1 MIPRFSATGAVV
13 AALVLAGMS
22 AGSLALEAPDVG
34 LQAPQAR
41 QVPQAPQAPQKF
53 VPPRTPDGQPDLQGI
68 WRVWNLARYDVE
80 PHPAS
85 YGVPAGF
92 GVIVDPPN
100 GRIPY
105 KPWAFERKKENF
117 AKSRMTF
124 PYDPLKNADP
134 LARCYIPGVP
144 RITYLGWPFEI
155 VQSKDFVAI
164 VYEWMHIRR
173 MIPLTNR
180 PVPEGIDFWGG
191 RSRGRWEGNSLVV
204 KVTNLSDWTWFD
216 MAGNF
221 HSNAAQIEERYTVS
235 APDTIDYE
243 VTITD
248 PDVFT
253 RPWKMRMPI
262 QRQHD
267 ARLLEYECHEL
278 LEQSGVP
285 PTWERDWDKPLVI
298 PKE

>member
-1 MIPRFSATGAVV
+1 MIPRFSAIGAVA
-13 AALVLAGMS
+13 AALVLAVVS
-22 AGSLALEAPDVG
+22 ASSLVARETPNAA

-41 QVPQAPQAPQKF
+41 RQAPQKF
-53 VPPRTPDGQPDLQGI
+53 VPPRTTDGQPDLQGI

-85 YGVPAGF
+85 YGVPAGL
-92 GVIVDPPN
+92 GVIVDPPD

-105 KPWAFERKKENF
+105 KPWALERKKENF

-191 RSRGRWEGNSLVV
+191 RSRGRWDGNSLIV

-221 HSNAAQIEERYTVS
+221 HSNAAQIEERYTPLGTRHYRLRGDDHRPRRLHASLEDADGDPTTARCAPARIRVS
-235 APDTIDYE
+235 
-243 VTITD
+243 
-248 PDVFT
+248 
-253 RPWKMRMPI
+253 
-262 QRQHD
+262 
-267 ARLLEYECHEL
+267 
-278 LEQSGVP
+278 
-285 PTWERDWDKPLVI
+285 
-298 PKE
+298 